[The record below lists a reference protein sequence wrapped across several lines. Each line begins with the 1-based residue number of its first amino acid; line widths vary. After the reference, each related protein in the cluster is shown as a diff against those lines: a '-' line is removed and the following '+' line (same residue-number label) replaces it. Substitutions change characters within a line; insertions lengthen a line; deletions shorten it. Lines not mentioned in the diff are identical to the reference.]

1 MKFDIMNVCLVVGFI
16 LIAVSMFRAHRDKN
30 FNFNV
35 IDLIMVD
42 GRVDRVSLAFMMV
55 LAITTWL
62 MIDLQLHG
70 KMTEGYLT
78 SYGAMWVIPL
88 VSKVVF
94 NKSDGVNTLPQQPT
108 QPLQPPAPPQPM
120 PPRDPCGEPCKEPP
134 REE

>member
-1 MKFDIMNVCLVVGFI
+1 MKIDIMNVCLAVGFL
-16 LIAVSMFRAHRDKN
+16 LIAVSMWRAHHDKN

-35 IDLIMVD
+35 FDLIMVD
-42 GRVDRVSLAFMMV
+42 GRVDRVSLAFMLV

-62 MIDLQLHG
+62 MIDLQING
-70 KMTEGYLT
+70 KMTEGYMT

-94 NKSDGVNTLPQQPT
+94 NKSDSGTAA
-108 QPLQPPAPPQPM
+108 QPPLVQPQPQPM
-120 PPRDPCGEPCKEPP
+120 EPRPCERPFEPPKEPP